1 MIYDSAEVPA
11 LLVRELTSALML
23 LSFSASF
30 SFRVSSSASYP
41 SRLPLIA
48 FFVWARKSAKKLRSS
63 DSFLISEITFAS
75 SVLPLAFFIWQRELW
90 LRSLVEHI

>member
-30 SFRVSSSASYP
+30 SFRVNSSASYP
-41 SRLPLIA
+41 SRLPLMT
-48 FFVWARKSAKKLRSS
+48 FFV
-63 DSFLISEITFAS
+63 
-75 SVLPLAFFIWQRELW
+75 
-90 LRSLVEHI
+90 